1 MGLRA
6 VVAPVVAGALLA
18 AVSEAARSVRRVTS
32 RTGTGTALFELSDLI
47 EEPSALQPAS
57 GWAAAL
63 GVFDLE
69 TTGVDTATARIVT
82 AHVGVIDDFGG
93 VVERH
98 EWIVDPGTPIPEGAT
113 AVHGISTERARR
125 FGRPPTE
132 VVPEIVAALRSVVAR
147 GFPVVIYNAPY
158 DLTLLAAE
166 AARAGV
172 APLPR
177 SAAIVDPLV
186 IDRAL
191 DRYRRG
197 KRTLTAAAEHYGVEL
212 TDAHEA
218 GADAIAAGRVA
229 QAIARRFGPELAM
242 SAQQLHEAQIGWCA
256 DQTERFQTYMQQHRD
271 PDFTASG
278 AWPHR

>member
-18 AVSEAARSVRRVTS
+18 AVSDAARSVRRVTS

-47 EEPSALQPAS
+47 EEPAALQPAS
-57 GWAAAL
+57 GWAAAR

-125 FGRPPTE
+125 FGRPPAE

-166 AARAGV
+166 TARAGV

-242 SAQQLHEAQIGWCA
+242 SAQQLHEAQVGWCA
-256 DQTERFQTYMQQHRD
+256 DQTDRFQTYMRQHRD